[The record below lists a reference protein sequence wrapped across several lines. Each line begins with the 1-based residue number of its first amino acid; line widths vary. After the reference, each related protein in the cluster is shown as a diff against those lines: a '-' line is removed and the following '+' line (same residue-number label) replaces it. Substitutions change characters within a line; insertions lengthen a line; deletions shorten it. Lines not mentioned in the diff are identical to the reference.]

1 MPFKHLCRY
10 RLPRQPALTSCVRKS
25 NSGLH
30 KFTLAMELVIF
41 KHYKSV
47 PVVVL
52 AHSKW
57 MTFESVIHID
67 SKAARLWVINPNI
80 ARIAICARL
89 LLVIDC
95 LTHCEIIRRMLLCCP
110 LSNDKIVSSFWQIH
124 SNGSRIIQKV
134 MLVSFIQR
142 SSLSIQSHSKP
153 LPVLRSV
160 SSWWTTQTW
169 LSWALRLPQVFYHQG
184 TQSGTRVA
192 LMVTPLSL
200 RGHAHI
206 T

>member
-1 MPFKHLCRY
+1 MKVYRKRRTTTVRVNQHCISTLVTSGLLILVSTLKMCYKQDFTKVTRLLMPFKHFCRY
-10 RLPRQPALTSCVRKS
+10 HLPRQPALTRCVRKS

-67 SKAARLWVINPNI
+67 SKAARLWITNPNI
-80 ARIAICARL
+80 ARIASCARL

-95 LTHCEIIRRMLLCCP
+95 LTHCEVQGSLL
-110 LSNDKIVSSFWQIH
+110 LI
-124 SNGSRIIQKV
+124 
-134 MLVSFIQR
+134 
-142 SSLSIQSHSKP
+142 
-153 LPVLRSV
+153 
-160 SSWWTTQTW
+160 
-169 LSWALRLPQVFYHQG
+169 
-184 TQSGTRVA
+184 
-192 LMVTPLSL
+192 L
-200 RGHAHI
+200 RGGYLL
-206 T
+206 

>member
-67 SKAARLWVINPNI
+67 SKAARL
-80 ARIAICARL
+80 
-89 LLVIDC
+89 
-95 LTHCEIIRRMLLCCP
+95 
-110 LSNDKIVSSFWQIH
+110 
-124 SNGSRIIQKV
+124 
-134 MLVSFIQR
+134 
-142 SSLSIQSHSKP
+142 
-153 LPVLRSV
+153 
-160 SSWWTTQTW
+160 
-169 LSWALRLPQVFYHQG
+169 
-184 TQSGTRVA
+184 
-192 LMVTPLSL
+192 
-200 RGHAHI
+200 
-206 T
+206 